1 MDIRILLNGKKAGL
15 EPVRSAIFKAREA
28 GTVEV
33 RSTWEAGDVERMVSE
48 AIADGCTRL
57 VAGGGDG
64 TVNELTDALLK
75 LDADKRPEL
84 AVMPLGT
91 ANDFATGCG
100 IPGDP
105 LQALQL
111 AQTGTARP
119 VDAVSANEYH
129 FLNVASGGFGAQV
142 TATTPVA
149 LKNFLGGGAYTL
161 SGMVQAI
168 NFVPFEGEGRLPG
181 ETLSS
186 SVIVGA
192 VCNGR
197 QAGGGQ
203 QLAPQ
208 AFIDDG
214 LLDIVVLNQFPPE
227 AVPQV
232 IEELRDPEASG
243 DYVKRYREPWV
254 EWSSETVIPI
264 NLDGEPIS
272 CSSVRFEVIPGAIKL
287 VAPDDCPM
295 LSA

>member
-105 LQALQL
+105 L
-111 AQTGTARP
+111 
-119 VDAVSANEYH
+119 
-129 FLNVASGGFGAQV
+129 
-142 TATTPVA
+142 
-149 LKNFLGGGAYTL
+149 
-161 SGMVQAI
+161 
-168 NFVPFEGEGRLPG
+168 
-181 ETLSS
+181 
-186 SVIVGA
+186 
-192 VCNGR
+192 
-197 QAGGGQ
+197 
-203 QLAPQ
+203 
-208 AFIDDG
+208 
-214 LLDIVVLNQFPPE
+214 
-227 AVPQV
+227 
-232 IEELRDPEASG
+232 
-243 DYVKRYREPWV
+243 
-254 EWSSETVIPI
+254 
-264 NLDGEPIS
+264 
-272 CSSVRFEVIPGAIKL
+272 
-287 VAPDDCPM
+287 
-295 LSA
+295 